1 MSGTADNDDEMYSS
15 YISKG
20 RLVSIDEMLWG
31 TGDCD
36 YLDDNYVTVE
46 IVLFDNIHSW
56 DQSGVEERIGVEVVG
71 SSGNGDDE
79 HILSMGDDEVF
90 CAQELQDNSDIE
102 FAYSNSCDS
111 EDIVLSYGLASKWN
125 GIMIVYAVSY
135 DYISATMTL
144 KKSYQETINFYN
156 CRYWFD
162 RGKNRSLW

>member
-31 TGDCD
+31 TGDYD
-36 YLDDNYVTVE
+36 SLDDDYNTIELASVE
-46 IVLFDNIHSW
+46 YIHSM
-56 DQSGVEERIGVEVVG
+56 S
-71 SSGNGDDE
+71 DDK
-79 HILSMGDDEVF
+79 VF
-90 CAQELQDNSDIE
+90 CAQELQESSGDIE
-102 FAYSNSCDS
+102 FGYSNGCDS
-111 EDIVLSYGLASKWN
+111 GDIVLSYGLASKLN

-144 KKSYQETINFYN
+144 KKSYQETMNFYN